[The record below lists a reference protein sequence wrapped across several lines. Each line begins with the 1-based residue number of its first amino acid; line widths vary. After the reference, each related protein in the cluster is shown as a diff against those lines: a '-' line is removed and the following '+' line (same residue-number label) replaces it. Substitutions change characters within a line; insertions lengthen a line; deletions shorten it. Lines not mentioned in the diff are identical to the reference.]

1 MSAAPSETQ
10 HSEEEKLVGE
20 HLEESEHTKN

>member
-1 MSAAPSETQ
+1 MSAAPSVTE

-20 HLEESEHTKN
+20 HLEKSERTNS